1 MEACAWTVSRAGS
14 WWSRAAAGGTG
25 RATARLL
32 GTSGARVVVGDLDA
46 DRAEE
51 VAAAIR
57 ADGGAAVAQTFD
69 MGDPASTSA
78 LIGTAVERFGRLDG
92 LHNVAGNPSAHR
104 HDGDVVTTPEETWDL
119 QLRSHL
125 LAYAAACRTAIPLML
140 DGGGG
145 SIVNTSSNA
154 ARGAGTTRIAYQAAK
169 AGVETLTRHVAAT
182 WGKRGVRCNA
192 LSYGVVLTDNARAQL
207 SPAFFTAALAQTWSP
222 RLGEPDDVA
231 GIAALLF
238 SDAGAWINGQVID
251 VNGGML
257 LTG

>member
-1 MEACAWTVSRAGS
+1 MDGLEGKVVVVAGGG
-14 WWSRAAAGGTG
+14 GGTG

-32 GTSGARVVVGDLDA
+32 GASGASVVVGDVVA

-57 ADGGAAVAQTFD
+57 ADGGRALAVAFD
-69 MGDPASTSA
+69 MGDPASTTA
-78 LIGTAVERFGRLDG
+78 LIGRAVEHFGRLDG

-104 HDGDVVTTPEETWDL
+104 HDGDVVSTPDETWDL

-125 LAYAAACRTAIPLML
+125 LAYAHACRTAIPLLL
-140 DGGGG
+140 DAGGGA
-145 SIVNTSSNA
+145 IVNTSSNA

-182 WGKRGVRCNA
+182 WGKRGIRCNA

-207 SPAFFTAALAQTWSP
+207 SAEFLAAALAQTWSP

-231 GIAALLF
+231 GLAALLF
-238 SDAGAWINGQVID
+238 SDRGAWVNGQVID

>member
-1 MEACAWTVSRAGS
+1 MDGLVGKVVVVAGGG
-14 WWSRAAAGGTG
+14 GGTG

-32 GTSGARVVVGDLDA
+32 GASGARVVVGDVDDA
-46 DRAEE
+46 RAEE

-57 ADGGAAVAQTFD
+57 GDGGEAVAVAFD
-69 MGDPASTSA
+69 MGDPSSTTA
-78 LIGTAVERFGRLDG
+78 LVEAAVERFGRIDG
-92 LHNVAGNPSAHR
+92 LHNVAGNPAAHR
-104 HDGDVVTTPEETWDL
+104 HDGDVVSTPPETWDL

-125 LAYAAACRTAIPLML
+125 LAYAHACRTAIPLML
-140 DGGGG
+140 EGGGG

-154 ARGAGTTRIAYQAAK
+154 ARSAGTTRIAYQAAK

-182 WGKRGVRCNA
+182 WGKQGIRCNA

-207 SPAFFTAALAQTWSP
+207 SEEFFAAALVQTWSP

-231 GIAALLF
+231 GLAALLF
-238 SDAGAWINGQVID
+238 SDRGAWINGQVID